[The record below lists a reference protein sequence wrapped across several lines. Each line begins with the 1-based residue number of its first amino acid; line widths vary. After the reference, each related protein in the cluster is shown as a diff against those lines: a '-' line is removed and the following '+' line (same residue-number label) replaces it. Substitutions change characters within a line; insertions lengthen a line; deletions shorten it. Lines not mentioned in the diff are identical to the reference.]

1 MFVNRINYYQSR
13 SNESTYLARNEKPIL
28 FCSLRPIQE
37 VESVPMYSY
46 IPFLILTQN
55 SPEHFCEQRDTLQG
69 MKMRR
74 NYQFWGFPLL
84 PLESRI
90 Q

>member
-13 SNESTYLARNEKPIL
+13 SNESTYLAWNENPIL
-28 FCSLRPIQE
+28 FFI
-37 VESVPMYSY
+37 

-55 SPEHFCEQRDTLQG
+55 APERFCEQRDTLQG

-74 NYQFWGFPLL
+74 IYQFWGFPLL